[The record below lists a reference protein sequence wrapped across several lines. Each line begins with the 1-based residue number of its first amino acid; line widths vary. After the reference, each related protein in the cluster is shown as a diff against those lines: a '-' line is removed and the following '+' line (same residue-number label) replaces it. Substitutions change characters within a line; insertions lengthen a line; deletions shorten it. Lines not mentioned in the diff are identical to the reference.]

1 MRMFNVGTMWFNDA
15 MMHARIANI
24 CSFIADPKYLKYMKT
39 SFRFLIVAATA
50 ATAFSCAVQAATVNS
65 SEFSG
70 LSSGAISTTGTA
82 DWGYVSVNGDSVTGP
97 GLFDGSSGAY
107 SNQTY
112 GTLDKT
118 GEAVL
123 TTVSGSSSIGSV
135 TVTENTS
142 GISGSNNA
150 SGLTFDDSAAFGSF
164 RNFAAAADAFTINF
178 NDLGVGTFD
187 ITLYLGHTSNNRNFT
202 INYDLTDAGGNV
214 FSSSASGL
222 ISDLSSSVGFG
233 SEGSTFAYTISVTTT
248 DASADLALNL
258 VSGGSGSGSG
268 LFAGYTVVAIPE
280 PSSYALI
287 SGLLALGAIMLRR
300 RR

>member
-1 MRMFNVGTMWFNDA
+1 
-15 MMHARIANI
+15 
-24 CSFIADPKYLKYMKT
+24 MKT
-39 SFRFLIVAATA
+39 YSRSLIVAATA

-65 SEFSG
+65 DGFSG
-70 LSSGAISTTGTA
+70 LSNGTISTTGTA
-82 DWGYVSVNGDSVTGP
+82 DWGYVSVNGDSTGGLT
-97 GLFDGSSGAY
+97 GLFDGTSVY
-107 SNQTY
+107 TNQAY
-112 GTLDKT
+112 GTLDN
-118 GEAVL
+118 GGSVL
-123 TTVSGSSSIGSV
+123 TSVSGSSSIGAV

-150 SGLTFDDSAAFGSF
+150 SGLTFGGNAAYGSF
-164 RNFAAAADAFTINF
+164 RNFGATTDAFTINF

-187 ITLYLGHTSNNRNFT
+187 ITLYLGHTSATRDFT
-202 INYDLTDAGGNV
+202 INYDLTDAGGDV
-214 FSSSASGL
+214 SSSTASGL
-222 ISDLSSSVGFG
+222 ISALSSSVGFG

-268 LFAGYTVVAIPE
+268 LFAGYTVVVPE

-287 SGLLALGAIMLRR
+287 GGLLALGAIMLRR